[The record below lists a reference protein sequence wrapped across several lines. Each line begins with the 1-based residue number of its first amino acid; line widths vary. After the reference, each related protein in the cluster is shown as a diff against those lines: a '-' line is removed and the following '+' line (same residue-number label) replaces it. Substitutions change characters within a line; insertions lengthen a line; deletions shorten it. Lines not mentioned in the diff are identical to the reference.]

1 MLVGPVAQSGFE
13 HWNLYIQTQA
23 RVRLQ
28 AVLTQLFFEH
38 SLRIRMKA
46 ETTDEGVESTPTS
59 SEAGDDRSIA
69 GGDNT
74 ASLNE
79 SGHQGREDTESQFTQ
94 ASTAVG
100 ATEASSSTIQN
111 TPEGSGQA
119 KPQADEGPPVKKSSG
134 DAENLIGRINNLVT
148 SDLEN
153 IVEGCDFPSFSE
165 WERDS

>member
-1 MLVGPVAQSGFE
+1 MLLGPITQSGFE
-13 HWNLYIQTQA
+13 HWNLYIQTQV

-46 ETTDEGVESTPTS
+46 ETSDDEGAQSAPTPL
-59 SEAGDDRSIA
+59 EADEDRSLA
-69 GGDNT
+69 GGDST
-74 ASLNE
+74 ASFNE
-79 SGHQGREDTESQFTQ
+79 LGRQGHDETESQFTQ

-100 ATEASSSTIQN
+100 STAASSPTQG
-111 TPEGSGQA
+111 TTEGSGQA
-119 KPQADEGPPVKKSSG
+119 KPKADEGPPVKKSSG

-153 IVEGCDFPSFSE
+153 IVEGCDFPSFSK
-165 WERDS
+165 